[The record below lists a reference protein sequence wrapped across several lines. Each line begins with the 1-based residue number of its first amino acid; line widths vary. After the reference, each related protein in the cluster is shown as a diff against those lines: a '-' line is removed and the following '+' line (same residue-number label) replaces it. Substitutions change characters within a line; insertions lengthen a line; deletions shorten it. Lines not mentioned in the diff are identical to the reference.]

1 MRVNAKVLVKAG
13 TNLAEWAGLLCCPN
27 PDKMS
32 FYIIAGVVDVREKL
46 YIRLCLITSKG
57 YSKPRL

>member
-27 PDKMS
+27 PDEMG
-32 FYIIAGVVDVREKL
+32 FYIIAGVVEVREKL
-46 YIRLCLITSKG
+46 Y
-57 YSKPRL
+57 